1 MELGTENRNKVI
13 IAGVLIVVAV
23 IALGRWLFTGSAP
36 AAASPP
42 PRVAT
47 PALAAQK
54 SLQPVAK
61 RSTRLEPSLDPTLR
75 FDWLKASEDVKYQGN
90 NRNIFRAEADLPP
103 IPQPHSNGTTDVGS
117 APPAPPPGPPP
128 PPPIRLKFYG
138 FANARGS
145 AKKVFLSDEG
155 GDIFVAGEGDI
166 VDRQYR
172 ILRISP
178 MSVEVEDV
186 LNNNRQQ
193 IPLTQG

>member
-1 MELGTENRNKVI
+1 MELGTDNRNKVI
-13 IAGVLIVVAV
+13 VAAVLIVVAV
-23 IALGRWLFTGSAP
+23 IALARLLFPGSEP

-42 PRVAT
+42 PRAAAPV
-47 PALAAQK
+47 PAEK

-61 RSTRLEPSLDPTLR
+61 RSTRVQPTLDPTLR
-75 FDWLKASEDVKYQGN
+75 FDWLKASEDVKYEGKG
-90 NRNIFRAEADLPP
+90 RNIFRADAEPVIPTPITPGVTDKTPP
-103 IPQPHSNGTTDVGS
+103 TIVN
-117 APPAPPPGPPP
+117 PGPPP

-138 FANARGS
+138 FANAHGAS
-145 AKKVFLSDEG
+145 KKIFLSDEG
-155 GDIFVAGEGDI
+155 GDIFIAGEGDI

-172 ILRISP
+172 IVRISP

>member
-1 MELGTENRNKVI
+1 VELGTENRNKVI
-13 IAGVLIVVAV
+13 IAAVLIVVAV
-23 IALGRWLFTGSAP
+23 IALGRLLFTGSAP
-36 AAASPP
+36 AAASPASHP
-42 PRVAT
+42 
-47 PALAAQK
+47 AAQAVAPETT
-54 SLQPVAK
+54 LAPVAK
-61 RSTRLEPSLDPTLR
+61 RGTRLQPSLDPSLR
-75 FDWLKASEDVKYQGN
+75 FDWLRASEDVKYEGRG
-90 NRNIFRAEADLPP
+90 RNIFRAEAEPVFPTP
-103 IPQPHSNGTTDVGS
+103 IAPGVTDKT
-117 APPAPPPGPPP
+117 PPAVVEQGPPP

-138 FANARGS
+138 FANTQGA